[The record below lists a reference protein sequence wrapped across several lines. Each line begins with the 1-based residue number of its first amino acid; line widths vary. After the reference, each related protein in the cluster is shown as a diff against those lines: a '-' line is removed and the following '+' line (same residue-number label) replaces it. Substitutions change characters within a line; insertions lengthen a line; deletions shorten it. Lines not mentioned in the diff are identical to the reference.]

1 MTVHLNLY
9 VFVDL
14 RCAECAHC
22 LNCSSFDDSLA
33 CACETGYTGA
43 RCQLGKLKDDVMFAF
58 IKVALHDQFCRL
70 AWKKQLM
77 SMSVELDIDATI
89 SDGHL
94 MGSP

>member
-1 MTVHLNLY
+1 MA

-43 RCQLGKLKDDVMFAF
+43 RCHLGELKDGGTFAIITLAPGEECEGNAF
-58 IKVALHDQFCRL
+58 GFVCLSVYLPACVTQKLLVRL
-70 AWKKQLM
+70 
-77 SMSVELDIDATI
+77 T
-89 SDGHL
+89 
-94 MGSP
+94 